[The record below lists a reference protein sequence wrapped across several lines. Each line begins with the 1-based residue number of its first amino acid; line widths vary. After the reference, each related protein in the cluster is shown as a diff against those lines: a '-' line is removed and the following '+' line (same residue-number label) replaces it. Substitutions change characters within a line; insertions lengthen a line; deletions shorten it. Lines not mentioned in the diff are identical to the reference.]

1 MFHSPLC
8 PHHLSQCAV
17 HSIDVETLG
26 FGADGQGRMLE
37 MCSMQKRGFIKVQGE
52 DSWAERAELGL

>member
-1 MFHSPLC
+1 MYPS
-8 PHHLSQCAV
+8 ARYTR
-17 HSIDVETLG
+17 IDVETLG

-37 MCSMQKRGFIKVQGE
+37 MCSMQKCGFIKVQGE